1 MTKKKK
7 LRAGE
12 LGKYFFL
19 FIIPALAIY
28 LIFSITPFF
37 IHHLFQFYGLYG
49 YESGQSSFRGTEK
62 LHKGI

>member
-28 LIFSITPFF
+28 LIFSITPFLYTIYF
-37 IHHLFQFYGLYG
+37 SFTDYKKICVSGLLNDEARCHYV
-49 YESGQSSFRGTEK
+49 
-62 LHKGI
+62 